1 MEWMTQPETW
11 MALVTLTSIEIVLGI
26 DNIVFLSIMVN
37 KLPARRQRSARILG
51 LALAMV
57 TRIFLLLFLSAMLR
71 LTRELFS
78 VLGHAVSGRDIILI
92 AGGLFLLAKSTFE
105 IHDNLEGSES
115 SRARSPG
122 GSYLSVVVQIAV
134 LDIVF
139 SLDSVIT
146 AIGLAREVIVMV
158 ISI

>member
-78 VLGHAVSGRDIILI
+78 VL
-92 AGGLFLLAKSTFE
+92 
-105 IHDNLEGSES
+105 
-115 SRARSPG
+115 
-122 GSYLSVVVQIAV
+122 
-134 LDIVF
+134 
-139 SLDSVIT
+139 
-146 AIGLAREVIVMV
+146 
-158 ISI
+158 